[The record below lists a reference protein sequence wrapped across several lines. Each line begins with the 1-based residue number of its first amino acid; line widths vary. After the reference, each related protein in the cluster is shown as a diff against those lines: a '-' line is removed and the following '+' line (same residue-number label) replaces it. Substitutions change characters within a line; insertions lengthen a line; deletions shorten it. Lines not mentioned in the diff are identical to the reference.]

1 MIEIQPIGQ
10 VDMTY
15 RIDQIQRRIAA
26 IEEKIGMIGI
36 GADFQTTLER
46 EIARQAKMSIKPTQA
61 VADVQK
67 LPGVDK
73 PVNENEAANFAKVA
87 QALREANRVKN
98 QPSPVADAEKVIP
111 PVREP
116 EKVEIN
122 PNPPVEKKSDTA
134 INPLPGEEALP
145 NRINQPQRTP
155 AQIERVEYPDTELEV
170 PSRDDVVIKDSYM
183 GADAELVN
191 VDDFIMQTARNYG
204 VDPQIVKGIIEY
216 VNHQQQTPSAQIEPT
231 EIPYNEPAEITSVE
245 ELITQTAY
253 EYGVDPQLVKAI
265 ATAESNMNQ
274 DEISPVGAIG
284 VMQLMPET
292 AEGLGV
298 NPYDTNEN
306 IAGGTRYLKQML
318 DTFDGDVP
326 LAVAAYNA
334 GPGAVKR
341 YGGIP
346 PYSETKNYVGRVM
359 DMYR

>member
-1 MIEIQPIGQ
+1 MIEIQAVER
-10 VDMTY
+10 VDMTK
-15 RIDQIQRRIAA
+15 RIDQIRRRIAE
-26 IEEKIGMIGI
+26 IEDKIGMIGV
-36 GADFQTTLER
+36 GDFQTVLNR
-46 EIARQAKMSIKPTQA
+46 EIAKQAKFAVNPTQA

-67 LPGVDK
+67 TQ
-73 PVNENEAANFAKVA
+73 PVNENEAANAAKVKR
-87 QALREANRVKN
+87 ALREADRKN
-98 QPSPVADAEKVIP
+98 ESAEP
-111 PVREP
+111 AR
-116 EKVEIN
+116 N
-122 PNPPVEKKSDTA
+122 H
-134 INPLPGEEALP
+134 LPGEEALP
-145 NRINQPQRTP
+145 NKIRQQP
-155 AQIERVEYPDTELEV
+155 AQIKPAEIPDTELEI
-170 PSRDDVVIKDSYM
+170 PSRDEKVFEDNYV
-183 GADAELVN
+183 GANAEVTPVEDL
-191 VDDFIMQTARNYG
+191 IMQAAAEYG
-204 VDPQIVKGIIEY
+204 VDPQTVKGIFEY
-216 VNHQQQTPSAQIEPT
+216 INQHQTPAQIVEAPF
-231 EIPYNEPAEITSVE
+231 NENLSVE
-245 ELITQTAY
+245 ELITQAAT

-265 ATAESNMNQ
+265 AIAESDMNQ

-306 IAGGTRYLKQML
+306 IAGGTKYLKQML